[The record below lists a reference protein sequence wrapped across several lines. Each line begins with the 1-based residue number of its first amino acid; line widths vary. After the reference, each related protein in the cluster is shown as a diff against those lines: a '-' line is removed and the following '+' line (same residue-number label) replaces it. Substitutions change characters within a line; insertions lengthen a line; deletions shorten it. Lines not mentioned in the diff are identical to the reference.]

1 MSTLFLEFF
10 VFLEEEMIVYKVNVL
25 SELKKAGY
33 SSTRLRNEHILG
45 ERSIQ
50 NLRNGG
56 LVSLDT
62 INKFCAILRCRVED
76 LIEYVPDEDYQ
87 SSIDTR

>member
-1 MSTLFLEFF
+1 
-10 VFLEEEMIVYKVNVL
+10 MIVYKVNVL
-25 SELKKAGY
+25 AELKKAGY
-33 SSTRLRNEHILG
+33 SSARLRKEHILG

-50 NLRNGG
+50 NLRSGG

-76 LIEYVPDEDYQ
+76 LVEYVPDEDYQ
-87 SSIDTR
+87 SSIDAR

>member
-1 MSTLFLEFF
+1 
-10 VFLEEEMIVYKVNVL
+10 MIIYKVNVL

-33 SSTRLRNEHILG
+33 SSTRLRKEHILG

-62 INKFCAILRCRVED
+62 INKFCTILRCKIED
-76 LIEYVPDEDYQ
+76 LIEYVPDDDFQ
-87 SSIDTR
+87 TPVDVR

>member
-1 MSTLFLEFF
+1 
-10 VFLEEEMIVYKVNVL
+10 MIVYKVNVL

-33 SSTRLRNEHILG
+33 SSTRLRKEHILG

-50 NLRNGG
+50 NLRDGG

-62 INKFCAILRCRVED
+62 INKFCGILRCRVED